1 MQLDA
6 TLLDE
11 IKRYWENDVIFKLLS
26 ERCSLTKKQ
35 LETLLIELLLES
47 KGAKLTVD
55 EKAKLRGVSKGS
67 FLRTKKQAM
76 DNITKSL
83 YTVLLLGYLGLFELP
98 TYSWFLQASETLNG
112 RDPEAISKLLLM
124 LTEVKK

>member
-1 MQLDA
+1 MDA
-6 TLLDE
+6 TLFDE
-11 IKRYWENDVIFKLLS
+11 MKQYWENDVIFKLLS

-35 LETLLIELLLES
+35 LETLLIDLILES
-47 KGAKLTVD
+47 KGTSLTVE

-67 FLRTKKQAM
+67 FLRTKKQAI

-112 RDPEAISKLLLM
+112 RDPEAIANLLLR
-124 LTEVKK
+124 LTEAKR

>member
-1 MQLDA
+1 MDA

-11 IKRYWENDVIFKLLS
+11 MKQYWENDVIFKLLS

-35 LETLLIELLLES
+35 LETLLIDLFLES
-47 KGAKLTVD
+47 KGIKLPVE

-67 FLRTKKQAM
+67 FLRTKKQAI
-76 DNITKSL
+76 DNITRSL

-98 TYSWFLQASETLNG
+98 TYSWFLEASETLNG
-112 RDPEAISKLLLM
+112 RNPEVIASLLLR
-124 LTEVKK
+124 LTEAKK

>member
-6 TLLDE
+6 TFLNE
-11 IKRYWENDVIFKLLS
+11 MKQWENDIIFKLLS

-35 LETLLIELLLES
+35 LETLLIDLVLES
-47 KGAKLTVD
+47 RGIKLVVE

-76 DNITKSL
+76 DNVVKAL
-83 YTVLLLGYLGLFELP
+83 YTVLLLGYLGLLELP
-98 TYSWFLQASETLNG
+98 TYSWFLQVSETLNN
-112 RDPEAISKLLLM
+112 RDPEAIASLLLK
-124 LTEVKK
+124 LTEARK

>member
-1 MQLDA
+1 MDA
-6 TLLDE
+6 TILNE
-11 IKRYWENDVIFKLLS
+11 IKQYWENDVIFRLIS

-35 LETLLIELLLES
+35 IETLLIDVLPES
-47 KGAKLTVD
+47 RGMRLTVE

-83 YTVLLLGYLGLFELP
+83 YTILLLGYLGLFELP

-112 RDPEAISKLLLM
+112 RNPEAIAGLLLK
-124 LTEVKK
+124 LTEAKK

>member
-6 TLLDE
+6 TFLEE
-11 IKRYWENDVIFKLLS
+11 IKRYWENDIIFKLLS
-26 ERCSLTKKQ
+26 KRCSLTKRQ

-47 KGAKLTVD
+47 RGVMLTVE

-98 TYSWFLQASETLNG
+98 TYSWFLQVSETLNG
-112 RDPEAISKLLLM
+112 RDPEAIANLLLR
-124 LTEVKK
+124 LKEVKK